1 MLTPQQA
8 FRYGFLLRCAEE
20 GLADDE
26 VDARLKS
33 ANVVSDIIDSGRSMF
48 KVVPEVADF
57 GLKAMA
63 VPAAAALGVGGAAG
77 YVLAKAREGTLDPA
91 RARKDETIAAYGAYA
106 DQVEARN
113 RARAKIMRSRRPSY
127 SPR

>member
-33 ANVVSDIIDSGRSMF
+33 AGGPFSA
-48 KVVPEVADF
+48 VADDIQAAAGL
-57 GLKAMA
+57 GLKALA
-63 VPAAAALGVGGAAG
+63 IPAAAAMGIGGATG

-91 RARKDETIAAYGAYA
+91 KARKDETIAAYGAYA

-113 RARAKIMRSRRPSY
+113 RARALIMRHRRPSY